1 MSATMQDVARRAG
14 VSVKTVSNVVNGYP
28 YIRESTKEKVLAAI
42 AELDYQMNVSAR
54 SLRSGKTGMIG
65 LAVPELSLPY
75 FAELA
80 DSVIEYAETVGLT
93 VLIEQTGSNREREK
107 AALHGF
113 RRNLTDGLIFSP
125 LELGPDD
132 VAEFDVNYPLVLL
145 GERVFN
151 ASTDHVTMRN
161 VEAAKA
167 ATSHLIEIGCR
178 RIAVVGAHE
187 GEVIGSAQLRTE
199 GYLEALREH
208 DIPVDPQLIR
218 EAGLW
223 HRSTGAQAIFDMI
236 AEGVE
241 FDAVFALNDAMA
253 LGVLY
258 ALQVSGKSIPRDVK
272 VMGFD
277 DVEEARFSF
286 PALSSVEP
294 GRLQIAQTAV
304 NLLKE
309 HIDNPKQEIEP
320 RRVVADY
327 TLSLR
332 ESTRAS

>member
-1 MSATMQDVARRAG
+1 MTATMQDVARLAG

-28 YIRESTKEKVLAAI
+28 YIRETTKEKVLAAI

-80 DSVIEYAETVGLT
+80 DAVIEYAESVGLN
-93 VLIEQTGSNREREK
+93 VLIEQTGANPEREK
-107 AALHGF
+107 EVLHGA

-125 LELGPDD
+125 LELGPED
-132 VAEFDVNYPLVLL
+132 VAEFSVNYPLVLL

-151 ASTDHVTMRN
+151 AEVDHVTMDN
-161 VEAAKA
+161 IEAAKA
-167 ATSHLIEIGCR
+167 ATNHLIAQGCT

-187 GEVIGSAQLRTE
+187 GEVVGSAQLRTE
-199 GYLEALREH
+199 GYLQAIKESSLELDTR
-208 DIPVDPQLIR
+208 LIR

-223 HRSTGAQAIFDMI
+223 HRSTGAQAIFDLI
-236 AEGVE
+236 EEGIE

-258 ALQVSGKSIPRDVK
+258 ALQVSGKAIPEDVK
-272 VMGFD
+272 VIGFD
-277 DVEEARFSF
+277 DVEEAQFSY
-286 PALSSVEP
+286 PTLSSVEA
-294 GRLQIAQTAV
+294 GKLQIAKTAV
-304 NLLKE
+304 DLLKQR
-309 HIDNPKQEIEP
+309 IDSAGEQEP
-320 RRVVADY
+320 PQRVVADFE
-327 TLSLR
+327 LSLR
-332 ESTRAS
+332 ESSK